1 MTAEFRNLIKTE
13 LLAKRKLSESTLK
26 TYSSIL
32 FNIIKK
38 LELPMEMK
46 SFDETKKILEHIAS
60 QEKPQSRKTALSGL
74 FVLTGDSKYQEQ
86 MAVDIKVVN
95 DAYKDRKM
103 SPERKAAMKTPEEL
117 KIIND
122 ELIAKYKKTKS
133 LEDLN
138 NVIISVLMSGVYVPP
153 RRLEYA
159 SVKTKNFDKKKDNYI
174 VKNKVYLNQYKTA
187 AKYGE
192 QIVELPKAVQVYVNK
207 AVKTN
212 ESGFLIQNKSGGG
225 YSSSTLSKKLSSL
238 FGIGADLL
246 RSSYINHV
254 LYDDNLLQRLEAGAE
269 AMGNSVSAQRQ
280 YYIKDNL
287 EKEPGM
293 DKY

>member
-246 RSSYINHV
+246 RSSYINHI

>member
-1 MTAEFRNLIKTE
+1 MSTEFRNLIRTD

-38 LELPMEMK
+38 LELPMEMS
-46 SFDETKKILEHIAS
+46 SFDETKKILDHIS
-60 QEKPQSRKTALSGL
+60 QSPKAQSRKTALSGL

-86 MAVDIKVVN
+86 MVVDIKVVN

-103 SPERKAAMKTPEEL
+103 SPERKAQMKTPEQL

-122 ELIAKYKKTKS
+122 DLISKYKKTKS
-133 LEDLN
+133 SEDLN
-138 NVIISVLMSGVYVPP
+138 NVVISVLTSGVYVPP

-159 SVKTKNFDKKKDNYI
+159 SVKTKDFDKKTDNFI
-174 VKNKVYLNQYKTA
+174 VKNKVYLNNYKTF
-187 AKYGE
+187 AKYGQ
-192 QIVELPKAVQVYVNK
+192 QIVELPKEVMVYINK

-212 ESGFLIQNKSGGG
+212 DSGFLIQNKSGGG
-225 YSSSTLSKKLSSL
+225 YSSSTLSKKLSSM
-238 FGIGADLL
+238 FGMGADLL

-254 LYDDNLLQRLEAGAE
+254 VYDDNLLQKLENTAKS
-269 AMGNSVSAQRQ
+269 MGNSMYAQTQ
-280 YYIKDNL
+280 FYVKDNL
-287 EKEPGM
+287 EKGM